1 MNNDKVEFP
10 CQSDPDKRGC
20 FMLGYIWHCPND
32 LVIDKGKYSS
42 FMQAVFRGN
51 ILAVVLDVAAEWR
64 NGKGAIPD
72 GERIIG
78 DHSYGALRLTD
89 GNLIVRDR
97 MEEQKRRRLNQS
109 HGHKDFNVKNPSM
122 WMKKTQ
128 TPASHNFQYFTEC
141 LQERCDMFQRL
152 TRGLYSKTLI
162 RTMGAPPPHP

>member
-42 FMQAVFRGN
+42 FIQM
-51 ILAVVLDVAAEWR
+51 VLDVAAEWR

-109 HGHKDFNVKNPSM
+109 YGLTWKTLQCE
-122 WMKKTQ
+122 WKKTQ
-128 TPASHNFQYFTEC
+128 TSASHNFQYFTEC